1 MLSSDINWSLAIL
14 PTYFDT
20 QSLPTLLHIIFSYPT
35 CKRYEGRIEIS
46 KDQCDR
52 ENIESLPSIFFK
64 DRRDRFAHGRSFSK
78 IDECK
83 SIMVDL
89 FKRSTRE
96 IHSRSIFFEFP
107 TLLHCNELL
116 SHELYFL
123 PTSFPAFGTNRGYFF
138 FFKHFLSSLTYLLVL
153 TICRPSFLIFENICY
168 LDTVTPNYFYVSVI
182 FL

>member
-14 PTYFDT
+14 PSYFDT

-83 SIMVDL
+83 SIPLILKKDRRAKIERSESRFFVFSSESLVFWERFAYGQSFSIIDESNSITVDL
-89 FKRSTRE
+89 FWIPNPASLQRITLPWAV
-96 IHSRSIFFEFP
+96 FFTP
-107 TLLHCNELL
+107 
-116 SHELYFL
+116 
-123 PTSFPAFGTNRGYFF
+123 
-138 FFKHFLSSLTYLLVL
+138 
-153 TICRPSFLIFENICY
+153 LISG
-168 LDTVTPNYFYVSVI
+168 VWHK
-182 FL
+182 